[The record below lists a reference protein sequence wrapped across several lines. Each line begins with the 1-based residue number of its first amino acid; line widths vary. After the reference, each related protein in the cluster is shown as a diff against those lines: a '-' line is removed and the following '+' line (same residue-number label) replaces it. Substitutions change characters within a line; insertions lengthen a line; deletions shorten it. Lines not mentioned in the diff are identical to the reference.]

1 MFIGFETR
9 NTTVLETNEQGDD
22 FYQIPITIV
31 SLRASEITFRFGIRV
46 TGHLPQTASREIAI
60 VEHFLGETVF
70 EYDATFGGRE
80 RPEDPSSDLVE
91 IRQLSAGS
99 IRLPTLLVTILSD
112 TLPEATECFSMS
124 IFRSEAD
131 RMVGNFQSNK
141 NDNPTATS
149 YFEEHIVCIK
159 DDDR

>member
-9 NTTVLETNEQGDD
+9 STIVPETNEQGDD
-22 FYQIPITIV
+22 LYQIHITIV

-60 VEHFLGETVF
+60 VEQFVGETVF
-70 EYDATFGGRE
+70 EHDATFGERE
-80 RPEDPSSDLVE
+80 RLEDPNSDLVE

-99 IRLPTLLVTILSD
+99 TRLSNLVVTILSD

-141 NDNPTATS
+141 NDDPTATL
-149 YFEEHIVCIK
+149 YFEEHIVCIE
-159 DDDR
+159 DDDG